1 MKKISTKI
9 AVMTIIMVIIT
20 SVATSLVCLISYKK
34 KVVEAAEDQTKVVAS
49 EGAARMDMV
58 MTEAETLI
66 YDIIF
71 YIQAHVEK
79 DRILAKDQ
87 AYFAQFEKDVNNY
100 VMKETNKLDNV
111 LTTYVRYVPDLTHGT
126 AGIFYTKG
134 KDGKMS
140 AITPTDLA
148 AFEPDDYEHVGWF
161 YEPLENGNASW
172 LTPYYNANIDADM
185 ISYVVPFYINDQY
198 FGVAGIDFSFEY
210 ICSLMEEEYKYKT
223 GSYYIYDDNGNIIFS
238 QKNMI
243 DKNIYEL
250 LKKDVKKI
258 SSEKSE
264 RITNFKA
271 EFNGKEYTGSN
282 YTLSNGWVVGA
293 MPTSEEMS
301 SDFNK
306 TFMTLLATIIL
317 VFIVVCVL
325 SIFVGNMISKPITN
339 LIGIADNIAKGDLTE
354 VIEVKKT
361 DEVSNLAK
369 ALLTMKESLRGIIGD
384 VASESQSINED
395 VAGASKDLD
404 EISQK
409 FESVSVSTEQ
419 LSSGMESTY
428 ERTDLMI
435 KETEGINI
443 LLESM
448 EVKTEDGTNISSEI
462 SKRAEELRKM
472 AEGARENAMSIN
484 NTIDVTLQKAIEDS
498 RAIEQINILSTA
510 MLDIASK
517 TNLLALNASIEAA
530 RAGESGKG
538 FAVVANEISNLASN
552 STETVN
558 QIQGISKNV
567 VAAVDKL
574 NESAREALGFIQNQ
588 VVSDYDNM
596 VHIGEQYYKD
606 AEYIRTF
613 VNEFKLVEE
622 QLKHSVE
629 NMTNSINEIAGSSN
643 VSAKTTESIAKAAR
657 EVTERVDNFVGLIES
672 TKVSCDR
679 LLDVMGRF
687 NL

>member
-20 SVATSLVCLISYKK
+20 SVATSVVCLTSYRK

-71 YIQAHVEK
+71 YIQARVEK
-79 DRILAKDQ
+79 DRILAKDKV
-87 AYFAQFEKDVNNY
+87 YFEKFEQDVNNY
-100 VMKETNKLDNV
+100 VMQETDKLDNV
-111 LTTYVRYVPDLTHGT
+111 LTTYVRYVPNLTHGT

-134 KDGKMS
+134 DDGKMS
-140 AITPTDLA
+140 AVTPTDLA
-148 AFEPDDYEHVGWF
+148 AFAPDDYEHVGWF

-210 ICSLMEEEYKYKT
+210 ICSLMEEEYKYDT
-223 GSYYIYDDNGNIIFS
+223 GSYYIYDSEGDIIFS
-238 QKNMI
+238 EKKMI
-243 DKNIYEL
+243 GKNIYNL

-258 SSEKSE
+258 SSESSE
-264 RITNFKA
+264 KITNFKA
-271 EFNGKEYTGSN
+271 EFKGEEFTGSN

-293 MPTSEEMS
+293 MPTSAEMS

-306 TFMTLLATIIL
+306 TFLTLLATIIL

-339 LIGIADNIAKGDLTE
+339 LISIADNIAKGDLTE
-354 VIEVKKT
+354 VIEVNKT

-369 ALLTMKESLRGIIGD
+369 ALLTMKESLRGIIGE
-384 VASESQSINED
+384 VASESQSITGDIDN
-395 VAGASKDLD
+395 ASKELD
-404 EISQK
+404 EISHK
-409 FESVSVSTEQ
+409 FESVSVSTTQ
-419 LSSGMESTY
+419 LSSGMESTSD
-428 ERTDLMI
+428 RTDIMM
-435 KETEGINI
+435 KETEGINN

-462 SKRAEELRKM
+462 SKRAQELREM

-484 NTIDVTLQKAIEDS
+484 NTIDSTLQKAIEDS
-498 RAIEQINILSTA
+498 RAIEQINILSSA

-530 RAGESGKG
+530 RAGESGRG

-567 VAAVDKL
+567 VAAVDRL

-606 AEYIRTF
+606 AEYIRAF

-657 EVTERVDNFVGLIES
+657 EVTERVDNFVGIVES